1 MPSSPTWPEVPHNA
15 CVVVPVGSFEQHG
28 PHLPLDT
35 DTQIASHLCAQATTG
50 VDNVVVAPPLSITAS
65 GEHAGFPGTI
75 SIGTEAFAAVIVEL
89 VRSCDWAT
97 GVILV
102 HGHGGNLAAVQRAT
116 AILNSEQRNIASW
129 WPHIP
134 GADAHAGHTE
144 TSLMLAINPSLVRID
159 KLDVGN
165 VQPASR
171 SRSVTPV
178 MAPLAT
184 AGFCR
189 KRNWPSVWAT
199 IRTSSV
205 FTPTMVAIPPNQA
218 PWAGRPSRGASTRT
232 WPSWSWTWP
241 CAPSTARS

>member
-1 MPSSPTWPEVPHNA
+1 MPSSPTWPEVPRNA
-15 CVVVPVGSFEQHG
+15 CVIIPIGSFEQHG

-35 DTQIASHLCAQATTG
+35 DTQIASHLCAQATTV

-134 GADAHAGHTE
+134 
-144 TSLMLAINPSLVRID
+144 
-159 KLDVGN
+159 
-165 VQPASR
+165 
-171 SRSVTPV
+171 
-178 MAPLAT
+178 
-184 AGFCR
+184 
-189 KRNWPSVWAT
+189 
-199 IRTSSV
+199 
-205 FTPTMVAIPPNQA
+205 
-218 PWAGRPSRGASTRT
+218 
-232 WPSWSWTWP
+232 
-241 CAPSTARS
+241 

>member
-1 MPSSPTWPEVPHNA
+1 MHSSPTWPEVPRNA
-15 CVVVPVGSFEQHG
+15 CVVIPIGSFEQHG

-35 DTQIASHLCAQATTG
+35 DTQIASHLCAQATTV

-144 TSLMLAINPSLVRID
+144 TSLMLAINPNLVRID

-165 VQPASR
+165 VQPMSELQHELQTHGVKAVS
-171 SRSVTPV
+171 
-178 MAPLAT
+178 ANGIL
-184 AGFCR
+184 GD
-189 KRNWPSVWAT
+189 
-199 IRTSSV
+199 
-205 FTPTMVAIPPNQA
+205 
-218 PWAGRPSRGASTRT
+218 
-232 WPSWSWTWP
+232 
-241 CAPSTARS
+241 ARSATTQHGIELLTELTNNLHAFILSAQQQWSRT

>member
-1 MPSSPTWPEVPHNA
+1 MPSSPTWPEVSRNA
-15 CVVVPVGSFEQHG
+15 CVIIPVGSFEQHG

-50 VDNVVVAPPLSITAS
+50 MDNVVVAPPLSITAS

-75 SIGTEAFAAVIVEL
+75 SIGTEAFATMIVEL

-102 HGHGGNLAAVQRAT
+102 HGHGGNFEAVQRAT
-116 AILNSEQRNIASW
+116 AMLNSEQRNIASW

-144 TSLMLAINPSLVRID
+144 TSLMLAINPNLVRVD

-165 VQPASR
+165 VQPMSELQHNLQTQGVKAVSENGILGNAS
-171 SRSVTPV
+171 T
-178 MAPLAT
+178 AT
-184 AGFCR
+184 AEHGEEMLAALTNDLRSFIHTTYEQ
-189 KRNWPSVWAT
+189 WT
-199 IRTSSV
+199 I
-205 FTPTMVAIPPNQA
+205 A
-218 PWAGRPSRGASTRT
+218 
-232 WPSWSWTWP
+232 
-241 CAPSTARS
+241 

>member
-1 MPSSPTWPEVPHNA
+1 MHSSPTWPEVPRNA
-15 CVVVPVGSFEQHG
+15 CVVIPVGSFEQHG

-35 DTQIASHLCAQATTG
+35 DTQIASHLCAQATTV

-144 TSLMLAINPSLVRID
+144 TSLMLAINPNLVRID

-165 VQPASR
+165 VQPMSELQHELQTHGVKAVS
-171 SRSVTPV
+171 
-178 MAPLAT
+178 ANGIL
-184 AGFCR
+184 GD
-189 KRNWPSVWAT
+189 
-199 IRTSSV
+199 
-205 FTPTMVAIPPNQA
+205 
-218 PWAGRPSRGASTRT
+218 
-232 WPSWSWTWP
+232 
-241 CAPSTARS
+241 ARSATTQHGIELLTELTNNLQAFILSAQQQWSRT

>member
-1 MPSSPTWPEVPHNA
+1 MPSSPTWPAVPRNA

-35 DTQIASHLCAQATTG
+35 DTQIASHLCVQATTG

-75 SIGTEAFAAVIVEL
+75 SIGTEAFATVIVEL

-97 GVILV
+97 GVMLV
-102 HGHGGNLAAVQRAT
+102 HGHGGNLEAVQRAT
-116 AILNSEQRNIASW
+116 AILNSEQRNIANW

-144 TSLMLAINPSLVRID
+144 TSLMLAINPSSVRVD

-165 VQPASR
+165 VQPMSEIQRDLQTHGVQAVSTNGILGDAR
-171 SRSVTPV
+171 S
-178 MAPLAT
+178 AT
-184 AGFCR
+184 AEYGSDLLAKLTDNLHTFILSAQ
-189 KRNWPSVWAT
+189 KQW
-199 IRTSSV
+199 
-205 FTPTMVAIPPNQA
+205 
-218 PWAGRPSRGASTRT
+218 SRA
-232 WPSWSWTWP
+232 
-241 CAPSTARS
+241 

>member
-1 MPSSPTWPEVPHNA
+1 MHSSPTWPEVPRNA

-35 DTQIASHLCAQATTG
+35 DTQIASHLCAQATTV

-102 HGHGGNLAAVQRAT
+102 HGHGGNLAAVQRANT
-116 AILNSEQRNIASW
+116 LLHSEQRNIASW
-129 WPHIP
+129 WPRIQ

-144 TSLMLAINPSLVRID
+144 TSLMLAINPNLVRID

-165 VQPASR
+165 VQPMSELQHELQTHGVKAVS
-171 SRSVTPV
+171 
-178 MAPLAT
+178 ANGIL
-184 AGFCR
+184 GD
-189 KRNWPSVWAT
+189 
-199 IRTSSV
+199 
-205 FTPTMVAIPPNQA
+205 
-218 PWAGRPSRGASTRT
+218 
-232 WPSWSWTWP
+232 
-241 CAPSTARS
+241 ARSATTQHGIELLTELTNNLHAFILSAQQQWSRT